1 MKKAGIIGGS
11 GYIESDIISLFLN
24 QNFNVKISTLD
35 ISKKENYNH
44 LMELEH
50 AENLYVCELDTSTK
64 SVLTNFTKDCDVVIF
79 INPSDL

>member
-64 SVLTNFTKDCDVVIF
+64 SALTNFTKDCDVVIF